1 MNSPDFKPKPSHKI
15 ENIVATVILEQPL
28 DTELIMDKLKDL
40 IYQPDK
46 FPGLVFRIEKPKA
59 TALIF
64 RSGKMVVTGTKSMN
78 MLIQVVKKI
87 VKYLNKAGI
96 PIVNK
101 PKTQIQNIVA
111 SGDIGARVNLEDAA
125 YILEDCI
132 YEPEQFPGLIHK
144 MRDPHVVLL
153 IFSSGKM
160 VLTGAKEEREVAD
173 AVNKIT
179 SKLYEAG
186 CLLKRD

>member
-1 MNSPDFKPKPSHKI
+1 MSNPGFKPKPSHRI

-28 DTELIMDKLKDL
+28 NTELIMDKLRDL

-78 MLIQVVKKI
+78 MLIDVVKKI
-87 VKYLNKAGI
+87 IKYLNRAGI
-96 PIVNK
+96 NIVSK

-111 SGDIGARVNLEDAA
+111 SGDIGARVNLEEAA

-160 VLTGAKEEREVAD
+160 VLTGAKEEKEVAL
-173 AVNKIT
+173 AVSKIT
-179 SKLYEAG
+179 NKLYEAG
-186 CLLKRD
+186 CLLGE